1 VAEVVAIDNGR
12 LDRAKD
18 SRGRRA
24 ARARQDTDADI
35 SQATLIVENMHCGGC
50 MRKVEAALNALPDVV
65 SARVNLSAKRVAV
78 TAKGETP
85 PVAKLIDVL
94 ADAGFKAAELADD
107 TGLLVEGADRELLRC
122 AAVAGFAAANVM
134 LLSVSVWAASGGDMT
149 PAMKGLFHWLSA
161 LIALPAV
168 AYAGRPFFRSAFQ
181 ALKAR
186 RLNMDVPISLGVLLA
201 SGMSL
206 FQTMKGSQHIY
217 FDAAITLLFFLLIGR
232 FLDQRMR
239 TRAAGAAANLVG
251 LQSSTATVLHDDGQS
266 ERMSARLLAPGMSV
280 LVAPGERIAVDG
292 VVRTGRSALDEGLI
306 TGESLPRNVTAG
318 DQVYAGS
325 VNLGDSLTIEA
336 TATDQNT
343 LLSEIGR
350 LMEAAEQGRGAYV
363 RLADRAARIYAPAVH
378 LLGLATFVGWM
389 VLGHGWEPALIAAIA
404 VLIITCPCAL
414 ALAVPAVQIA
424 ASSRLFA
431 NGVLIKAA
439 DGLER
444 LAEVDTVVFDKTG
457 TLTLGAP
464 KLVNIIG
471 DGAVLESAAGLAAHS
486 RHPYAQALVRAAR
499 ERGLSVTPVGDVS
512 ETPGRGLMR
521 DTVDGSERLGSA
533 IWCDL
538 EEECPGQA
546 EPAVQG
552 QAALWF
558 RASNGAL
565 TGFQFEDAVRP
576 GAREVMK
583 RLMDNGYRVEII
595 SGDRVAAVGEVAR
608 ELGVSEWRARMTP
621 ADKIAR
627 LEALKGEGRKVLMV
641 GDGLNDAPAL
651 AAAHASLSPST
662 AADISQTTADAIFQG
677 EALDRVI
684 DAVAVAQCSHR
695 MALQN
700 FGIALAYN
708 AVFVPMAVVGIV
720 TPLLAAIAMSA
731 SSIAVTSN
739 AIRLRGRKLGLE
751 KR

>member
-1 VAEVVAIDNGR
+1 
-12 LDRAKD
+12 
-18 SRGRRA
+18 
-24 ARARQDTDADI
+24 
-35 SQATLIVENMHCGGC
+35 